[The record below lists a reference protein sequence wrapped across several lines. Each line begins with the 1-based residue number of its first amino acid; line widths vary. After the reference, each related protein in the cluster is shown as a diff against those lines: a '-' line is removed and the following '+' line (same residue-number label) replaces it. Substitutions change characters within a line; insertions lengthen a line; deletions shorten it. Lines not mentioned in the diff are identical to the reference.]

1 VKSFA
6 RALLIAL
13 LVVVSAITAAAQ
25 DYGLQRRAMVDEQ
38 IRQRGIREREVLKA
52 MEQVP
57 RHLFVPESVRPKAYE
72 DAALAISPG
81 RAIYQPY
88 VVALMTSL
96 LDLDRGDR
104 VLEVG
109 TGTGYHAAI
118 LSRIARE
125 VYSIEIDS
133 TAAAQASKRLSGLG
147 YPNVFVRHG
156 DGYQGWVEKAP
167 FDAILLSVAPPRVPK
182 PLIDQLRVGGKMVV
196 PVGGFFQDL
205 LVITK
210 TADGLEKRTVI
221 PVRVAPMAGKVRDGE

>member
-1 VKSFA
+1 MKRLA
-6 RALLIAL
+6 RALL
-13 LVVVSAITAAAQ
+13 LVVLAMPAAAQ

-72 DAALAISPG
+72 DEALPIGPG

-96 LDLDRGDR
+96 LELDRGDK

-133 TAAAQASKRLSGLG
+133 TAASQARQRLSGLG

-156 DGYQGWVEKAP
+156 DGYQGWPDKGP

>member
-1 VKSFA
+1 MKL
-6 RALLIAL
+6 RALLLAAL
-13 LVVVSAITAAAQ
+13 LAIPAVAQ

-57 RHLFVPESVRPKAYE
+57 RHLFVPESVRPKAYDDE
-72 DAALAISPG
+72 ALPIGPG

-96 LDLDRGDR
+96 LELDKGDK

-133 TAAAQASKRLSGLG
+133 TAASQASKRLSGLG

-156 DGYQGWVEKAP
+156 DGYQGWPDKGP

>member
-1 VKSFA
+1 MKLLT
-6 RALLIAL
+6 RTLLIAL
-13 LVVVSAITAAAQ
+13 LAIPPIAVSAQ

-96 LDLDRGDR
+96 LDLDRGDK

-133 TAAAQASKRLSGLG
+133 NAAAQASKRLSGLG

-156 DGYQGWVEKAP
+156 DGYQGWIEEAP

>member
-1 VKSFA
+1 MKPLV
-6 RALLIAL
+6 RALLLAL
-13 LVVVSAITAAAQ
+13 LVVLPASAQ

-57 RHLFVPESVRPKAYE
+57 RHLFVPESVRSKAYE
-72 DAALAISPG
+72 DAALAIGPG

-96 LDLDRGDR
+96 LDLDRGDK

-133 TAAAQASKRLSGLG
+133 TAAAQASKRLAGLG

-156 DGYQGWVEKAP
+156 DGYQGWVEKGP

>member
-1 VKSFA
+1 VKLFA

-13 LVVVSAITAAAQ
+13 LAMPVAAQ

-72 DAALAISPG
+72 DAALAIGPG

-96 LDLDRGDR
+96 LDLDRGDK

-133 TAAAQASKRLSGLG
+133 SAAAQATKRLSGLG

>member
-1 VKSFA
+1 MKL
-6 RALLIAL
+6 RALLLAAL
-13 LVVVSAITAAAQ
+13 FAIPAVAQ

-72 DAALAISPG
+72 DEALPIGPG

-96 LDLDRGDR
+96 LDLDKGDK

-125 VYSIEIDS
+125 VYSLEIDS
-133 TAAAQASKRLSGLG
+133 TAASQASKRLSGLG
-147 YPNVFVRHG
+147 YPNVYVRHG
-156 DGYQGWVEKAP
+156 DGYQGWPDKGP